1 MTTLVQKTASAT
13 KWSALDVFMRQGVQF
28 AVSIVLARI
37 LVPEDFGVVAVL
49 ALFVGMAT
57 VFIDGGLSAALIQR
71 QNTTGIDESTVFFF
85 NLGMGATCG
94 ILLCASAPMM
104 IAPGVTNP
112 SSIIT

>member
-71 QNTTGIDESTVFFF
+71 QNTTGDRKSTRL
-85 NLGMGATCG
+85 N
-94 ILLCASAPMM
+94 
-104 IAPGVTNP
+104 
-112 SSIIT
+112 SSH